1 MKRSMT
7 LARGKA
13 ATHAAESGRTL
24 IELVIAMALSLMI
37 VAAVGSLYY
46 FTSQSSRVSE
56 QLSTAEERGRL
67 ALHFVGEPIALAGY
81 GNINNGELSGA
92 GRTQVLSFK
101 GTHLRACS
109 NSRFADPL
117 NNDFTC
123 VPAQNGAPG
132 DQLFVGYQAESA
144 TSAAQGVGGLAM
156 RDCIG
161 QNPIGVTYEVNPVL
175 TVFNVYSVEATGN
188 GAFEF
193 GCRGGAAVAR
203 QSLIRDVE
211 DFKVYFALDTR
222 GYQFGDAGLQLR
234 QSIPSALRTAA
245 QINALPGAG
254 PGDAP
259 DSLGNPWNHVVAVYV
274 CVQLRT
280 SEIGTTPDG
289 VSRYQPCPADE
300 IEAATGTAEISVND
314 GFARRSFTQVF
325 TIRARTQ
332 ADTGSQF

>member
-1 MKRSMT
+1 MTRSSS
-7 LARGKA
+7 LSRCRAVA
-13 ATHAAESGRTL
+13 QAAEGGRTL

-81 GNINNGELSGA
+81 GNINSGELSGA

-132 DQLFVGYQAESA
+132 DQLFIGYQAEAS
-144 TSAAQGVGGLAM
+144 TAAPQGVGGQVM

-161 QNPIGVTYEVNPVL
+161 QIPVGVTYEVNPVPV
-175 TVFNVYSVEATGN
+175 VFNVYSVETTAN
-188 GAFEF
+188 GALEF
-193 GCRGGAAVAR
+193 GCRGGANVAR

-211 DFKVYFALDTR
+211 DFKVYFALDTQ
-222 GYQFGDAGLQLR
+222 GYLFGEAGLQLR
-234 QSIPSALRTAA
+234 QAVPSALRTAA

-254 PGDAP
+254 DTP

-280 SEIGTTPDG
+280 TEVGTTPDG
-289 VSRYQPCPADE
+289 VSRYQPCPVDE
-300 IEAATGTAEISVND
+300 TEAATGTAEISVND
-314 GFARRSFTQVF
+314 GFARRSYTQVF

>member
-1 MKRSMT
+1 MTRSSSF
-7 LARGKA
+7 LRGGQVA
-13 ATHAAESGRTL
+13 HAAEGGRTL

-46 FTSQSSRVSE
+46 FTSQLSRVAE

-81 GNINNGELSGA
+81 GNINSGELSGA

-109 NSRFADPL
+109 NSRFADPF

-132 DQLFVGYQAESA
+132 DQLFIGHQAEAS
-144 TSAAQGVGGLAM
+144 TAAPQGVGGQAM

-161 QNPIGVTYEVNPVL
+161 QNPIGVTYEVNPVP
-175 TVFNVYSVEATGN
+175 VIFNVYSVETIAN
-188 GAFEF
+188 GALEF
-193 GCRGGAAVAR
+193 GCRGGANVAR

-211 DFKVYFALDTR
+211 DFKVYFALDTQ
-222 GYQFGDAGLQLR
+222 GYLFGEAGLQLR
-234 QSIPSALRTAA
+234 QAVPALRTAA
-245 QINALPGAG
+245 QINALPGAA
-254 PGDAP
+254 DTP

-280 SEIGTTPDG
+280 TEVGTTPDG
-289 VSRYQPCPADE
+289 VSRYQPCPVDE
-300 IEAATGTAEISVND
+300 TEDSRPARRKSRSMTAS
-314 GFARRSFTQVF
+314 RRSFT
-325 TIRARTQ
+325 RSSRSGREPQ